1 MQMTLKIQLVIGDV
15 MKIFKLDG
23 KEYNLIKNIVF
34 NNKEYLYYVSPDDY
48 RIYVICEKKE
58 NDIVIVEDRKV
69 LSKLV
74 LELYKS
80 NNYKE

>member
-1 MQMTLKIQLVIGDV
+1 ME
-15 MKIFKLDG
+15 IFKLDG

-80 NNYKE
+80 NNYKEQI

>member
-1 MQMTLKIQLVIGDV
+1 
-15 MKIFKLDG
+15 MKIFIFEG
-23 KEYNLIKNIVF
+23 KEYNLIKNIIF
-34 NNKEYLYYVSPDDY
+34 NNKEYLYYVSHDDY
-48 RIYVICEKKE
+48 RIYVICEKKK

>member
-15 MKIFKLDG
+15 MEIFKLDG
-23 KEYNLIKNIVF
+23 KEYNLIKNIIF

>member
-1 MQMTLKIQLVIGDV
+1 MD
-15 MKIFKLDG
+15 IFKLDG
-23 KEYNLIKNIVF
+23 KEYNLIKNIIF

-48 RIYVICEKKE
+48 RVYIICEKKE
-58 NDIVIVEDRKV
+58 DSIVIVEDKKV

>member
-15 MKIFKLDG
+15 MEIFKLDG